1 MKIIETQEE
10 FEILASQQCEI
21 NNGNS
26 SDDCT
31 ENWKAGYLYALQQL
45 YDFRESQEFD
55 DCFDYID
62 KTNEKLEEY
71 NYLEIL
77 SI

>member
-1 MKIIETQEE
+1 MEIIKSQEE
-10 FEILASQQCEI
+10 FDTIASQQCEI

-45 YDFRESQEFD
+45 YDFRESEKFKG
-55 DCFDYID
+55 CSDYIN
-62 KTNEKLEEY
+62 KINEKIDEY
-71 NYLEIL
+71 IYLETISL
-77 SI
+77 

>member
-1 MKIIETQEE
+1 MKIIETQVE
-10 FEILASQQCEI
+10 FDELASQQCKA
-21 NNGNS
+21 NNGNNS
-26 SDDCT
+26 EDCT

-62 KTNEKLEEY
+62 KTDKKIDEFL
-71 NYLEIL
+71 YLEI
-77 SI
+77 I

>member
-1 MKIIETQEE
+1 MEIIKSQEE
-10 FEILASQQCEI
+10 FDILASQQCEI

-31 ENWKAGYLYALQQL
+31 ENWKAGYLYALRQL

-55 DCFDYID
+55 DCFEYID
-62 KTNEKLEEY
+62 KIDKKIDEFL
-71 NYLEIL
+71 YLEI
-77 SI
+77 I

>member
-1 MKIIETQEE
+1 MRTIESQEE
-10 FEILASQQCEI
+10 FDIIASQQCEM

-45 YDFRESQEFD
+45 YNFRESEEFD

-62 KTNEKLEEY
+62 KTDKKIDEFL
-71 NYLEIL
+71 YLNVLPI
-77 SI
+77 

>member
-1 MKIIETQEE
+1 MRTIESQEE
-10 FEILASQQCEI
+10 FDIIASQQCEI

-26 SDDCT
+26 SDACT
-31 ENWKAGYLYALQQL
+31 ENWKAGYLYALKQF
-45 YDFRESQEFD
+45 YDFRESEQFD

-62 KTNEKLEEY
+62 KTDKKIDEFLH
-71 NYLEIL
+71 LDVL

>member
-55 DCFDYID
+55 DCLDYID
-62 KTNEKLEEY
+62 KTDKKIDEFL
-71 NYLEIL
+71 YLEI
-77 SI
+77 I

>member
-1 MKIIETQEE
+1 MEIIKSQEE
-10 FEILASQQCEI
+10 FDILASQQCEI

-31 ENWKAGYLYALQQL
+31 ENWKAGYLYALRQL

-62 KTNEKLEEY
+62 KIDKKIDEFL
-71 NYLEIL
+71 YLEI
-77 SI
+77 I

>member
-1 MKIIETQEE
+1 MKIIDTQEE
-10 FEILASQQCEI
+10 FDIIASQQCEM

-26 SDDCT
+26 SEDCT

-45 YDFRESQEFD
+45 YNFRESEEFD

-62 KTNEKLEEY
+62 KTDKKIDEFL
-71 NYLEIL
+71 YLNVLPI
-77 SI
+77 

>member
-1 MKIIETQEE
+1 MEIIKSQEE
-10 FEILASQQCEI
+10 FDILASQQCEI

-62 KTNEKLEEY
+62 KTNEKLEEC
-71 NYLEIL
+71 NYLEVL

>member
-1 MKIIETQEE
+1 MRTIESQEE
-10 FEILASQQCEI
+10 FDIIASQQCEI

-31 ENWKAGYLYALQQL
+31 ENWKAGYLYALQQI
-45 YDFRESQEFD
+45 YNFRESEEFD

-62 KTNEKLEEY
+62 KTDKKINEFL
-71 NYLEIL
+71 YLDI
-77 SI
+77 I